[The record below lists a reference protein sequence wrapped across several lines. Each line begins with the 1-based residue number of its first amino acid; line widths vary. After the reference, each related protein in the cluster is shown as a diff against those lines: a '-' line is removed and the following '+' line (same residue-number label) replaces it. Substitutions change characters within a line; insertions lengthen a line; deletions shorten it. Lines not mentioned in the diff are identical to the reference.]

1 LVPLEEQTTSTDEFF
16 SIRRNTKQM
25 SQHSLSEL
33 QTVPSTLVQ
42 GLKFVSEI
50 EEFTNVA
57 FLISINN
64 TFFESAEKY
73 IG

>member
-1 LVPLEEQTTSTDEFF
+1 
-16 SIRRNTKQM
+16 M